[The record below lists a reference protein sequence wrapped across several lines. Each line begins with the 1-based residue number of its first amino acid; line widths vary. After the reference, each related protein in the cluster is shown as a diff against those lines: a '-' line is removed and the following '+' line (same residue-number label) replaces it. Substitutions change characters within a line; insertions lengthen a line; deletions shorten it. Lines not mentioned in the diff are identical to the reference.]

1 MDNNKYDL
9 AKILKF
15 ELKQRNNPTDLKA
28 VNIGVVE
35 QLSPLTVSISESKIL
50 LEENEELI
58 ISEWF
63 RFRCNIDKTSK
74 LSSGVLTD
82 LLASSTNFTSATGI
96 TETHSYTPNLPCEIP
111 SAITFLANAITNT
124 NNAITKINNEIL
136 ALKCNLKKGDLVV
149 VGSLEQTDKYILLDK
164 VLDDNYKFY
173 DSKKEL

>member
-35 QLSPLTVSISESKIL
+35 QLSPLIVSISENKIL

-63 RFRCNIDKTSK
+63 RFRCNINKTGK
-74 LSSGVLTD
+74 LSSGVPSD
-82 LLASSTNFTSATGI
+82 LDTSKAECDSASGVSEVHSFGGSPCQIAPIYPQNCYIITCINQIKFQFFAFTNSF
-96 TETHSYTPNLPCEIP
+96 C
-111 SAITFLANAITNT
+111 
-124 NNAITKINNEIL
+124 
-136 ALKCNLKKGDLVV
+136 
-149 VGSLEQTDKYILLDK
+149 
-164 VLDDNYKFY
+164 Y
-173 DSKKEL
+173 DVFF